1 MDVMIPRNSVIPTK
15 KVKMYTTVEDNQDTI
30 EVEVSSQEPLTL
42 VQKLNYGHV
51 DPLVDSLMKVLIRN
65 N

>member
-30 EVEVSSQEPLTL
+30 EIEVSSQELL
-42 VQKLNYGHV
+42 FIFGHV
-51 DPLVDSLMKVLIRN
+51 DSLVDFQMRRQVVEN
-65 N
+65 DW

>member
-30 EVEVSSQEPLTL
+30 EVEVSSQEF
-42 VQKLNYGHV
+42 KN
-51 DPLVDSLMKVLIRN
+51 
-65 N
+65 